1 VGRATARA
9 LEEAKVPWVI
19 IEQIPERVKYP
30 DKTIIGDASEFDLLV
45 KAGLHEAGTV
55 IITTRDDDTNVFL
68 TIFYRRLRRT
78 LQIISR
84 CTDEANVGRLHR
96 AGADLVMSYASMS
109 ANTIFNHLRGSDSC
123 LLAVGLSVFPS
134 VVPKSLEGR
143 TLAESQVRSRTG
155 CSILAIEVD
164 GEREINLQPDN
175 VLPEGGKLILMGSM
189 EAEEKFFDLYPT
201 E

>member
-1 VGRATARA
+1 
-9 LEEAKVPWVI
+9 
-19 IEQIPERVKYP
+19 
-30 DKTIIGDASEFDLLV
+30 
-45 KAGLHEAGTV
+45 
-55 IITTRDDDTNVFL
+55 
-68 TIFYRRLRRT
+68 
-78 LQIISR
+78 
-84 CTDEANVGRLHR
+84 
-96 AGADLVMSYASMS
+96 MSYASMS